1 MSDLNTAIVLKNN
14 NLRLTD
20 SRKEILAVLQGS
32 VHALSHTEIEKSL
45 PSHLDRITVYRTLQ
59 SFMKKGLIHTV
70 TDPHSRAA
78 KYLYNNPGLPEQHA
92 HFKCRLCNIL
102 ICLDS
107 PIPISKSMDM
117 PDGYRAEL
125 YSLVIEGLCDR
136 CSHLRSI

>member
-1 MSDLNTAIVLKNN
+1 MSELNPTIVLKNN

-20 SRKEILAVLQGS
+20 SRREVLAVLQGS
-32 VHALSHTEIEKSL
+32 VQALSHAEIEKSL

-70 TDPHSRAA
+70 TDPQTRAA

-92 HFKCRLCNIL
+92 HFKCWCCKIL

-107 PIPISKSMDM
+107 PIPNAKSIDV
-117 PDGYRAEL
+117 PDGYKAEF
-125 YSLVIEGLCDR
+125 YSLFIEGLCDR
-136 CSHLRSI
+136 CHF